1 VDRFPGWF
9 AREKTIEKGLVMR
22 IGAVVYLN
30 TCPLVAELPRIAP
43 EVEIVFDVP
52 SRLAQMLAQGE
63 IEAGVVP
70 SIEVARHPDWQVV
83 SNACIACRGEVKSV
97 KLFSRVPMAHIQ
109 LLALDEG
116 SRTSAVLAQILLHQ
130 RYDIRPKRTSLPL
143 GFPAWESSAD
153 AVVLIGDR
161 AIQSPEDGF
170 CEVWDLGL
178 EWVRSTGLPMV
189 FALWAARPE
198 ADLGRLDHIL
208 RQSRDA
214 GLEKLSEIARREAPA
229 RQLSEHQ
236 CLQYFQEHLVFVLGE
251 QEKAGLQYFF
261 KLAQQYGFLPPEAG
275 DPFLRLPG
283 AHSSPRPA
291 PSNTLAE

>member
-1 VDRFPGWF
+1 
-9 AREKTIEKGLVMR
+9 MR

-43 EVEIVFDVP
+43 DVEIVFDVP

-63 IEAGVVP
+63 IDAGVIP
-70 SIEVARHPDWQVV
+70 SIEVARHPDWQIV

-97 KLFSRVPMAHIQ
+97 KLFSRVPMASIR

-130 RYDIRPKRTSLPL
+130 RYGIRPQRTSLPL
-143 GFPAWESSAD
+143 RFPASESAAD

-161 AIQSPEDGF
+161 AIQAPEDGF

-198 ADLGRLDHIL
+198 ADLGRLDDIL

-214 GLEKLSEIARREAPA
+214 GLQKLPEIARREAPS
-229 RQLSEHQ
+229 RQLSEQQ
-236 CLQYFQEHLVFVLGE
+236 CLQYFQDHLVFVLGE
-251 QEKAGLQYFF
+251 QEKAGLAYFV
-261 KLAQQYGFLPPEAG
+261 KLAQQYGFLTPEVG
-275 DPFLRLPG
+275 DIFPRLTG
-283 AHSSPRPA
+283 AQSCPRPA